1 VYSRRSLHR
10 RLDVDAAMADSA
22 LERNK
27 QNVMA
32 FYDLMFND
40 CRPAEAVDRV
50 IQEESA
56 NGNGMF

>member
-1 VYSRRSLHR
+1 
-10 RLDVDAAMADSA
+10 MADSA